1 MNGGIQ
7 MNITITISDMDEMR
21 ETKRYQSKDI
31 FLTSTRDER
40 PDYYSVERMV
50 MEHQL
55 CLSVNLNLNFPN
67 QLNLMVQLLIVL
79 LKKSLHGSYWDLLD
93 VCSVWFAYY

>member
-1 MNGGIQ
+1 

-50 MEHQL
+50 MEHRMTSA
-55 CLSVNLNLNFPN
+55 LSTYNFNHRFSEPVKPN
-67 QLNLMVQLLIVL
+67 GTIIDYL
-79 LKKSLHGSYWDLLD
+79 
-93 VCSVWFAYY
+93 A